1 MILGGLG
8 LSGFT
13 MVDGIMPICKNL
25 WSFSYVIFCA
35 GLANLVFW
43 LCLFFEKINWWLG
56 WPFGYLGLNAIL
68 VYCGHELLTGK
79 FPFGFDTSGR
89 HFPAVFS
96 SSLGVLLWTIL
107 AYYWF
112 TIKWFVKV

>member
-1 MILGGLG
+1 MILIALG

-13 MVDGIMPICKNL
+13 ITGGVIPVNKNV
-25 WSFSYVIFCA
+25 WSMSFVLFNG
-35 GLANLVFW
+35 GLANLIMLIMF
-43 LCLFFEKINWWLG
+43 LMEKQGWWEG
-56 WPFGYLGLNAIL
+56 WPFGYLGLNAIM
-68 VYCGHELLTGK
+68 VYVGHELATGK

-89 HFPAVFS
+89 HFPAIFS
-96 SSLGVLLWTIL
+96 SLLGVTLWVIL